1 MRWPSGCWLCTV
13 EAMQRIALYD
23 LDRTVTRAP
32 TFTPF
37 LVHMAANG
45 NPLRLLG
52 VPLWVLAMIGYKAK
66 LYGRKP
72 LKQFG
77 LALLVGRVVRSPALQ
92 PRIDAFV
99 ARQIA
104 RNIQPGAR
112 ARIAADRAAGVRLV
126 LVTAAPEIY
135 AQALAE
141 ALGFETCIAT
151 RHRRDAEGNL
161 LFTIDGANN
170 YGAEKVARI
179 EAWLAA
185 ESLAR
190 SQTHLTAYTDHASD
204 APILNFADAGVIVG
218 RYARPQD
225 GWAQVDWSAA

>member
-1 MRWPSGCWLCTV
+1 MR
-13 EAMQRIALYD
+13 RIALYD

-37 LVHMAANG
+37 LVHMAASG

-52 VPLWVLAMIGYKAK
+52 VPLWILAMLGYKAK

-92 PRIDAFV
+92 PRIDRFL
-99 ARQIA
+99 ARQLA

-112 ARIAADRAAGVRLV
+112 AQIAADREAGVTLV

-135 AQALAE
+135 AEAIAE
-141 ALGFETCIAT
+141 ALGLHDCIAT
-151 RHRRDAEGNL
+151 RHQRSAEGHL
-161 LFTIDGANN
+161 LSAIDGENN
-170 YGAEKVARI
+170 YGSIKVGRI

-185 ESLAR
+185 EGLAR
-190 SQTHLTAYTDHASD
+190 ADVHLTAYTDHASD
-204 APILNFADAGVIVG
+204 APILNFADTGVLVG
-218 RYARPQD
+218 RYAKPDPR
-225 GWAQVDWSAA
+225 WSQVDWSGGQ